1 MLPIPTTSLS
11 LLISKLWICE
21 DFPKGDSKYVFK
33 FKLVMSN
40 NKSFSSLKAAVNRG
54 YLKSDV
60 YILLFV

>member
-1 MLPIPTTSLS
+1 
-11 LLISKLWICE
+11 
-21 DFPKGDSKYVFK
+21 
-33 FKLVMSN
+33 MSN